1 MAEVIAEVVSY
12 YTGNSKLKVK
22 FTTRVKSAVYMLEL
36 TEKFRTEQETE
47 GPWQEFQE
55 KLTFENFHGHVSYE
69 FFKGVNDVILELT
82 ISMLTNEGY
91 TEHKVSSEHVAGT
104 ILQEVKDYLD
114 LRYIRPSNAYENKAI
129 KDLLVFQSY

>member
-12 YTGNSKLKVK
+12 YTGNSELKVK
-22 FTTRVKSAVYMLEL
+22 FTTRVKSAVHMLEL

-55 KLTFENFHGHVSYE
+55 KLTFENFHGYVNYE

-82 ISMLTNEGY
+82 VSMFTNEGY
-91 TEHKVSSEHVAGT
+91 TEHKVSSEQIAGT

>member
-12 YTGNSKLKVK
+12 YTGNSELKVK
-22 FTTRVKSAVYMLEL
+22 FTTRVKSAVHMLDL

-55 KLTFENFHGHVSYE
+55 RLVLEHFHGYVSYE
-69 FFKGVNDVILELT
+69 FFKGANDVILELT
-82 ISMLTNEGY
+82 ISMFTKEGY
-91 TEHKVSSEHVAGT
+91 TEHKVSSEQIAGT

-114 LRYIRPSNAYENKAI
+114 LMYIRPSNAYENKAI